1 MSEIAKSVLFSVV
14 VPTRNRADT
23 LQHCLRTCLDQDFGD
38 YEIVVSDNCSV
49 DNTRD
54 IVASFDSEKIR
65 YVRSDVPLAMS
76 ANWEFGL
83 SKTTGQYV
91 TFIGDDDGLMPYAF
105 RELGRLVERYE
116 HPKAIHWTPAYYYW
130 PNIAAKG
137 AANYLI
143 LPLTRSI
150 AQHAGRDRLKQF
162 ARRQIDWSLLPTLY
176 NSVIHRSL
184 IDQHIATVGRMFV
197 TTCPDVY
204 SAYALGYL
212 CDEYV
217 SSSVP
222 MHVNGASASSN
233 GVSSS
238 IQLDQAQSV
247 PDKSLRIAEEFKSF
261 NTHAGYL
268 RHPTIPDCEILQTH
282 YDNSFQHAK
291 DLLFPFDDDIAIDR
305 QAMVRGYLDGILS
318 SDPRTVEEIKD
329 AIRRSLADR
338 PDLLPWFEEEAAKPR
353 VAAAS
358 VNPIHK
364 PEILGFDGRFL
375 LVDTAPLPVSN
386 IAEAVRFAANILQI
400 GSNPIRYDL
409 ESVADIAG
417 RSAVI
422 EKQLVDRTR
431 RLEEAVGLLVERTRQ
446 AQALSDLVVER
457 TARAE
462 EANALVF
469 ERTRQAQE
477 LSDLL
482 IERTRLYD
490 ETYALLVERTQQAQ
504 ALSESLAERT
514 RLAEDI
520 NALLI
525 QRTEQAQ
532 MLSDLVIERTQRAE
546 ELASQVAEQTARFEK
561 PPASAAGQI

>member
-1 MSEIAKSVLFSVV
+1 MSETAKPVLFSVV

-23 LQHCLRTCLDQDFGD
+23 LQHCLRTCLDQDFDD
-38 YEIVVSDNCSV
+38 YEIVVSDNCSI

-54 IVASFDSEKIR
+54 IVASFNSEKIR

-105 RELGRLVERYE
+105 RELARLVERYE
-116 HPKAIHWTPAYYYW
+116 QPKAIHWTPAYYYW

-137 AANYLI
+137 AANYMI

-150 AQHAGRDRLKQF
+150 ARHAGRDRLKQF
-162 ARRQIDWSLLPTLY
+162 ARREIDWSLLPTLY

-184 IDQHIATVGRMFV
+184 IDKHIAAVGRMFV

-261 NTHAGYL
+261 NTNAGYL

-291 DLLFPFDDDIAIDR
+291 DLLFPSDDDIAIDR

-318 SDPRTVEEIKD
+318 SDPQTVDGIKE

-353 VAAAS
+353 LAAAA

-364 PEILGFDGRFL
+364 PETLGFDGRFL
-375 LVDTAPLPVSN
+375 LLDTKPLPVTN
-386 IAEAVRFAANILQI
+386 IAEAVRFAANILQV
-400 GSNPIRYDL
+400 GNNAIRYDL

-417 RSAVI
+417 RSAVL
-422 EKQLVDRTR
+422 EGQLIDRTQ
-431 RLEEAVGLLVERTRQ
+431 RLEEAVELVAERTQQ
-446 AQALSDLVVER
+446 AQALSDLVIER

-462 EANALVF
+462 EAN
-469 ERTRQAQE
+469 T
-477 LSDLL
+477 
-482 IERTRLYD
+482 
-490 ETYALLVERTQQAQ
+490 LLVERTAQAQ
-504 ALSESLAERT
+504 L
-514 RLAEDI
+514 
-520 NALLI
+520 
-525 QRTEQAQ
+525 
-532 MLSDLVIERTQRAE
+532 LSDLVVDRTRRAE
-546 ELASQVAEQTARFEK
+546 ELNVWLIERTTQTQALSNLVDERTRRAEELEQLLAEQTALVQK
-561 PPASAAGQI
+561 LLSGAGSQH